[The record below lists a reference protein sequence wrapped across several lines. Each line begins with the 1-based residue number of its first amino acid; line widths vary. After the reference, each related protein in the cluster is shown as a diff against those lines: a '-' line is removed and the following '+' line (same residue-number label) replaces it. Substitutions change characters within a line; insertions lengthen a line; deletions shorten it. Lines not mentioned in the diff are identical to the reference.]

1 MRHAAYA
8 RACRRAGGRE
18 GARSRRGRRAI
29 LAARPARDAP
39 GPPQH
44 LRPERLRA
52 LTIAASLASLPFI
65 LPHVVEDFEHGIA
78 QRAHLTTGVG
88 AFLLGGFLAA
98 QSLGL
103 VLVGQGRRSGFLVT
117 MLVAAIW
124 IVGAVVEHGSVR
136 LAAVG
141 GSHSDTSLP
150 WLVGLLLTQLAC
162 LVLAGM
168 ALRR

>member
-1 MRHAAYA
+1 
-8 RACRRAGGRE
+8 
-18 GARSRRGRRAI
+18 
-29 LAARPARDAP
+29 
-39 GPPQH
+39 
-44 LRPERLRA
+44 
-52 LTIAASLASLPFI
+52 
-65 LPHVVEDFEHGIA
+65 
-78 QRAHLTTGVG
+78 
-88 AFLLGGFLAA
+88 
-98 QSLGL
+98 

-124 IVGAVVEHGSVR
+124 IVGAVVEHGSVL